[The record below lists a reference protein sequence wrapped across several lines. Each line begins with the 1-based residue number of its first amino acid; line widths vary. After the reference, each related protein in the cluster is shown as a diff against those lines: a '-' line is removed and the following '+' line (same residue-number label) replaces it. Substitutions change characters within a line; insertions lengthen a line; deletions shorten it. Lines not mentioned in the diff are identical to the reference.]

1 METRRRLKKIG
12 GSVALFIPPEML
24 EELHLEPGA
33 EVEVVA
39 EGGSIRVRRAEAG
52 PREDLVEFAHR
63 FTKKYEE
70 ALRNLAQR

>member
-1 METRRRLKKIG
+1 METKRRLKKIG

-24 EELHLEPGA
+24 EELQLEPGA
-33 EVEVVA
+33 EVEVSS
-39 EGGSIRVRRAEAG
+39 EPGSIRVRRAESG
-52 PREDLVEFAHR
+52 PPEDLVKFAQR